1 MTSSTESRSLVN
13 SRRLFDGLNPPQAE
27 AVRRTDGPVL
37 VLAGAGSGK
46 TRVIT
51 RRIAY
56 LIAEGI
62 AAPEEILA
70 LTFTNK
76 AAEEMRSRIAEI
88 LGRTIADRILLS
100 TFHSFCLRVLRSECE
115 HVGYRRN
122 FTVSSEADTRT
133 IVRRMLDDIAD
144 VKESFSPAIV
154 LERISLVKSGKAGLH
169 ESSPANPDDANG
181 QSTEAKYGKW
191 LPDFFDRYQ
200 SALRAANT
208 MDFDDLLLLTL
219 KLWREH
225 PRILARY
232 QKLYR
237 YVMVDEYQDT
247 NRTQY
252 DLLSA
257 LVNAHRNLC
266 VVGDDDQSIYA
277 WRGAGIENILD
288 FEREYPE
295 AAVVRLEQNYRSTT
309 TILEAANRV
318 IVNNRFRREKTLWSD
333 LGRGRSIDWIVTGED
348 EHEAKEMVH
357 WLQHVLQKSNA
368 DFGDFALL
376 YRSNLQSRPLE
387 IALRQAGIPY
397 EVYGGQDFF
406 ERSEVRD
413 VVAYL
418 RTIANPWDETAFLR
432 IVNVPRRGIGDVTLH
447 EVHDLCRAESLSLGK
462 GLAQALAR
470 GKVAAQAEQ
479 GIRSFLAVLT
489 EFRRRFRECNGQ
501 LAMTLLQLLEAIGYR
516 AELVRTSKTADQA
529 NVRWSNVEAI
539 VAAVSDYERS
549 TPQPT
554 LSGFLDT
561 SSLDTS
567 DFKGRGSR
575 ERRKDAVSLMTIHSA
590 KGLEFPFVFIMGI
603 EEGLLPHDKSMDEV
617 SIEEERRLFYVALT
631 RGQRHVTLFE
641 AMSRIRHGR
650 ERLTTT
656 SRFALEIPDHLV
668 NRHVRA
674 ARDMVELRVA
684 PNAGAKVAKAKRG
697 GRRGR
702 TQK

>member
-1 MTSSTESRSLVN
+1 M
-13 SRRLFDGLNPPQAE
+13 FDGLNPQQAE
-27 AVRRTDGPVL
+27 AVRRTEGPVL

-56 LIAEGI
+56 LVAEGI

-76 AAEEMRSRIAEI
+76 AAEEMRSRIAE
-88 LGRTIADRILLS
+88 LVGRKVAERILLS
-100 TFHSFCLRVLRSECE
+100 TFHSFCLRVLRAECE

-122 FTVSSEADTRT
+122 FTVSGEADTRA
-133 IVRRMLDDIAD
+133 IVRRMLDDVAA

-154 LERISLVKSGKAGLH
+154 LERISLVKSGKTNLQA
-169 ESSPANPDDANG
+169 DDSAKKDGANG
-181 QSTEAKYGKW
+181 QSTDAKYGKW
-191 LPDFFDRYQ
+191 LPDFYDRYQ

-219 KLWREH
+219 RLWREH

-232 QKLYR
+232 QKQYR
-237 YVMVDEYQDT
+237 YIMVDEYQDT

-252 DLLSA
+252 ELLSA
-257 LVNAHRNLC
+257 LVAAHRNLC

-288 FEREYPE
+288 FEREYHE

-309 TILEAANRV
+309 TILQAANGV
-318 IVNNRFRREKTLWSD
+318 ILNNRFRREKTLWSD
-333 LGRGRSIDWIVTGED
+333 LGAGRSIDWIVTGDD

-357 WLQHVLQKSNA
+357 WLQHILQKSNA

-387 IALRQAGIPY
+387 IALRQASIPY

-462 GLAQALAR
+462 GLSQALTR
-470 GKVAAQAEQ
+470 GKVAQQAEQ
-479 GIRSFLAVLT
+479 GIRSFLAILT
-489 EFRRRFRECNGQ
+489 EFRRRFRECEGQ
-501 LAMTLLQLLEAIGYR
+501 LAATLLQLLDAIGYQ
-516 AELVRTSKTADQA
+516 AELVRTSKSADQA
-529 NVRWSNVEAI
+529 NMRWANIEAM
-539 VAAVSDYERS
+539 VGAMADYERS
-549 TPQPT
+549 TPKPT

-590 KGLEFPFVFIMGI
+590 KGLEFPFVFVMGI
-603 EEGLLPHDKSMDEV
+603 EEGLLPHDKSMDEA

-650 ERLTTT
+650 ERMTTT
-656 SRFALEIPDHLV
+656 SRFATEIPEHLV

-674 ARDMVELRVA
+674 ARDLVELRVA
-684 PNAGAKVAKAKRG
+684 PNGNAKAKPGKRNAKRG
-697 GRRGR
+697 TSRR
-702 TQK
+702 

>member
-1 MTSSTESRSLVN
+1 MVSTRKL
-13 SRRLFDGLNPPQAE
+13 LDGLNPQQAE
-27 AVRRTDGPVL
+27 AVRHTEGSL
-37 VLAGAGSGK
+37 LILAGAGSGK

-56 LIAEGI
+56 LVAERIAE
-62 AAPEEILA
+62 PEDILA

-76 AAEEMRSRIAEI
+76 AAEEMRARIAE
-88 LGRTIADRILLS
+88 LVGRNVAERILLS
-100 TFHSFCLRVLRSECE
+100 TFHSFCLRVLRTECE

-122 FTVSSEADTRT
+122 FTVSSESDTRA

-154 LERISLVKSGKAGLH
+154 LERISLVKSGKSALPG
-169 ESSPANPDDANG
+169 NG
-181 QSTEAKYGKW
+181 KSAADGKSEPGTDAKYGKW

-208 MDFDDLLLLTL
+208 MDFDDLLVLTL
-219 KLWREH
+219 KLWQEH
-225 PRILARY
+225 PRVLGRY
-232 QKLYR
+232 QKQFR

-252 DLLSA
+252 ELLAA
-257 LVNAHRNLC
+257 LVSAHRNLC

-288 FEREYPE
+288 FEREYAE
-295 AAVVRLEQNYRSTT
+295 AKVVRLEQNYRSTT
-309 TILEAANRV
+309 TILDAANSV
-318 IVNNRFRREKTLWSD
+318 IVNNRQRRPKTLWSD
-333 LGRGRSIDWIVTGED
+333 LGTGRVIDWIVTGDD
-348 EHEAKEMVH
+348 EHEAKEAVG
-357 WLQHVLQKSNA
+357 WLRHVLQKSNA
-368 DFGDFALL
+368 DFGDFAML

-447 EVHDLCRAESLSLGK
+447 EVHDLCRAESLTLGK

-470 GKVAAQAEQ
+470 GKVATQAEQ
-479 GIRSFLAVLT
+479 GIRGFLAVLT
-489 EFRRRFRECNGQ
+489 EFRRQFRECNGH
-501 LAMTLLQLLEAIGYR
+501 LSLTLTHLLDAIGYH
-516 AELVRTSKTADQA
+516 AELVRTSKTPDQA
-529 NVRWSNVEAI
+529 KMRWANVEAI
-539 VAAVSDYERS
+539 VAALADYERS

-554 LSGFLDT
+554 LRGFLDV

-567 DFKGRGSR
+567 DFKGRGR

-590 KGLEFPFVFIMGI
+590 KGLEFPFVFVMGV
-603 EEGLLPHDKSMDEV
+603 EEGLLPHDKSVDERA
-617 SIEEERRLFYVALT
+617 IEEERRLFYVALT

-641 AMSRIRHGR
+641 ALSRVRHGR
-650 ERLTTT
+650 ERMTKT
-656 SRFALEIPDHLV
+656 SRFVLEIPELLV

-674 ARDMVELRVA
+674 ARDMVELRVTRPKQPA
-684 PNAGAKVAKAKRG
+684 RRASQRGKRNRTSRLRGANP
-697 GRRGR
+697 
-702 TQK
+702 QKK